1 MGKGLKCNR
10 LENVGRRN
18 GRVLCISFLTEAV
31 YYYFLTPVLNSQG
44 MKKITLCNTKKYKH
58 QTGMNLTPPPPSRN
72 SHVVRWHCTA
82 ESEQK
87 VAEIK
92 VIIIIIFFVPK
103 LSRDRYFDRRAVY
116 SNWRCIRRH
125 ATPPMPPE
133 ISSRLR
139 TLGGRQD
146 IKEAADIYLSTMT
159 PRRGV
164 FIAYLSRLLTH
175 HVRRYSPI
183 RIMWG
188 KWSLMP

>member
-1 MGKGLKCNR
+1 M
-10 LENVGRRN
+10 
-18 GRVLCISFLTEAV
+18 
-31 YYYFLTPVLNSQG
+31 
-44 MKKITLCNTKKYKH
+44 
-58 QTGMNLTPPPPSRN
+58 
-72 SHVVRWHCTA
+72 
-82 ESEQK
+82 
-87 VAEIK
+87 
-92 VIIIIIFFVPK
+92 PK
-103 LSRDRYFDRRAVY
+103 LSRHRYFDRRAVY
-116 SNWRCIRRH
+116 CNWRGIRRH